1 MQGVGLA
8 VGEVFAGYRIERV
21 LGRGGMGTVY
31 LAGHPRLPRL
41 IALKLLDR
49 ELYADEE
56 ARRRFE
62 READVVARLDH
73 PNIVSVL
80 DRGADDG
87 VLWISMQYVDGGD
100 ASAFRGRP
108 LDPARAAGIVAQT
121 AAALDYAHDRG
132 VLHRDV
138 KPANILLSAAHGG
151 GDRVLLS
158 DFGIA
163 RMREDTHQLTKT
175 GELLATLA
183 YAAPE
188 QLSDETVDQRA
199 DQYALGCTLF
209 ALLTGRAP
217 FTATNP
223 GAIIAAHLTQ
233 PVPKA
238 SALVPGLP
246 PAVDEVIARAM
257 DKDPARRFAGCGD
270 FAEVAARALGG
281 RAAAPMLA
289 SPVDDSAHPR
299 LAPSHALLDG
309 SAPSRTAHFTNT
321 PTDAHGAASP
331 WGSGSAPVI
340 QPPRAPHPADA
351 GIARQPATTRR
362 WASDPTMPPR
372 RPGRQVSSGWRT
384 FSVLLLVSA
393 LVLGL
398 GGVAA
403 VGVYWKIIRPNRPQ
417 PLPWG
422 AHHSIAVKFPELIPA
437 SPDGTGWRGA
447 RCHAAA
453 TVVTQPGDPLPLR
466 QIVCTDPDGVTAWYT
481 EYGGFRDVQAYLS
494 AHATLT
500 GEREFSRPGGLQVFR
515 PTDPAAPFA
524 LATHGWVAPM
534 VSSILVEVAWPG
546 HTYEEVRDLWWAQA
560 PF

>member
-49 ELYADEE
+49 GLYADEE

-80 DRGADDG
+80 DRGADEG

-100 ASAFRGRP
+100 AAAFRGRP
-108 LDPARAAGIVAQT
+108 MDPARAAGIVAQT

-163 RMREDTHQLTKT
+163 RMLEDTHQLTRT
-175 GELLATLA
+175 GELHATLA

-188 QLSDETVDQRA
+188 QLSGGPVDHRA

-209 ALLTGRAP
+209 ALLTGQPP
-217 FTATNP
+217 FTGTNP
-223 GAIIAAHLTQ
+223 GAVVAAHLTQ
-233 PVPKA
+233 PPPRA
-238 SALVPGLP
+238 GSLVPGLP
-246 PAVDEVIARAM
+246 SAVDEAIARAM
-257 DKDPARRFAGCGD
+257 DKDPARRFASCGA
-270 FAEVAARALGG
+270 FADAVARAMTG
-281 RAAAPMLA
+281 RAT
-289 SPVDDSAHPR
+289 SPCPADLGRAVDDSV
-299 LAPSHALLDG
+299 S
-309 SAPSRTAHFTNT
+309 SAPLTPPRTPLWTETAVDSA
-321 PTDAHGAASP
+321 PRAASATDPRSAVAHGWGGGPAAFAATP
-331 WGSGSAPVI
+331 A
-340 QPPRAPHPADA
+340 RAA
-351 GIARQPATTRR
+351 GRK
-362 WASDPTMPPR
+362 
-372 RPGRQVSSGWRT
+372 VSSGWRT

-393 LVLGL
+393 LVFGL
-398 GGVAA
+398 GAVAA
-403 VGVYWKIIRPNRPQ
+403 VGVYWKFVRPNRPQ
-417 PLPWG
+417 PQAWG
-422 AHHSIAVKFPELIPA
+422 AQHSIAIAFPQLIPA

-447 RCHAAA
+447 RCHGAA
-453 TVVTQPGDPLPLR
+453 TVVTAPGDPLPLR

-481 EYGGFRDVQAYLS
+481 EYEGFREVQAYLA
-494 AHATLT
+494 AHATST

-515 PTDPAAPFA
+515 PTDPAAPFT
-524 LATHGWVAPM
+524 LATHGWVSPFT
-534 VSSILVEVAWPG
+534 SSILVEVAWPG
-546 HTYEEVRDLWWAQA
+546 HTFDEVRDSWWAEA

>member
-163 RMREDTHQLTKT
+163 RMREDTYQLTKT

-188 QLSDETVDQRA
+188 QLSDETVDRRA

-257 DKDPARRFAGCGD
+257 DKDPARRFASCGD
-270 FAEVAARALGG
+270 FAEAAARAL
-281 RAAAPMLA
+281 A
-289 SPVDDSAHPR
+289 
-299 LAPSHALLDG
+299 
-309 SAPSRTAHFTNT
+309 
-321 PTDAHGAASP
+321 
-331 WGSGSAPVI
+331 APVI
-340 QPPRAPHPADA
+340 QPPRTPRPAEA
-351 GIARQPATTRR
+351 LVA
-362 WASDPTMPPR
+362 R
-372 RPGRQVSSGWRT
+372 RPAAADNWVSNPALPARRTGRQVSSGWRT

-403 VGVYWKIIRPNRPQ
+403 VGVYWKFIRPNRPQ

-437 SPDGTGWRGA
+437 SPDGTSWRGA

-515 PTDPAAPFA
+515 PNDPAAPFA
-524 LATHGWVAPM
+524 LATHGWVTPM

-546 HTYEEVRDLWWAQA
+546 HSYEEVRDLWWAQA